1 MAKLTAKQQ
10 IFCDEYL
17 IDLNATQAAI
27 RAGYSK
33 KTAHV
38 IGTENLEKPAIK
50 EFLSTRQQA
59 RQERTEINQDYVLT
73 VIQETIERC
82 RVQNAEK
89 QFDPR
94 HVLKGCELLGKH
106 LNIFTDTTKH
116 EHSFT
121 GPDGK
126 PLSVSVSTVY
136 VSVGDKRNG

>member
-1 MAKLTAKQQ
+1 MKLTAKQQ
-10 IFCDEYL
+10 RFCDEYL
-17 IDLNATQAAI
+17 CDLNATQAAV

-33 KTAHV
+33 KTASE
-38 IGTENLEKPAIK
+38 IGAENLRKPLIQEYLA
-50 EFLSTRQQA
+50 LRQQD
-59 RQERTEINQDYVLT
+59 RQKRTEITQDYVLN
-73 VIQETIERC
+73 VIYETIERC
-82 RVQNAEK
+82 RVQTDEK